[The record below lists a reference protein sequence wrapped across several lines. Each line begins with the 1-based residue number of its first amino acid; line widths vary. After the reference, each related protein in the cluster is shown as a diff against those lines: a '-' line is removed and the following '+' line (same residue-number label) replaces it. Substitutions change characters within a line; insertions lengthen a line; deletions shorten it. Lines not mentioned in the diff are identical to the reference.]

1 MTEHIAIIGGGTGG
15 AVLANNLAE
24 KLSTE
29 IDAGEVAVTLI
40 NDGPD
45 HVYKPVWLYVAFGQR
60 EPAEGR
66 RPLREL
72 VDDRVEIREDYVYD
86 IDHERRELELVDI
99 VEPFAYDKL
108 VIATGSQLDPDR
120 VPGLV
125 EGGHHFYGEEGSQAL
140 RDELLGMDGGHV
152 VLSVIGTP
160 HMCPAAPLEF
170 VFMLDDWLRER
181 GRREAFDI
189 TYTYPI
195 MRVHGNEHIAEWA
208 EPRLQERDIAIETM
222 FNAEA
227 VDPEAETITAM
238 EGTALDYDLL
248 VAIPPHT
255 GSDLIETAGLG
266 DGGWVDVDQHT
277 LEATGFE
284 DIYAIGDAAQ
294 TGVPKAGSAAHYQA
308 NVVGQRIA
316 SEIRGQPATAVY
328 GGKTV
333 CFIETGM
340 DDATFVEFD
349 YENPPSPSEP
359 TQAMHWSKL
368 AYNES
373 YWLTAR
379 GLL

>member
-1 MTEHIAIIGGGTGG
+1 MTEHIAIVGGGTGG
-15 AVLANNLAE
+15 TVLANTLAE
-24 KLSTE
+24 KLGAE
-29 IDAGEVAVTLI
+29 LDAGEVEITLF
-40 NDGPD
+40 NDGSD

-60 EPAEGR
+60 DPAAAR
-66 RPLREL
+66 RPLREV
-72 VDDRVEIREDYVYD
+72 VDDRVAIRQTYVTD
-86 IDHERRELELVDI
+86 ISQEGNELELADATDPV
-99 VEPFAYDKL
+99 AYDKL
-108 VIATGSQLDPDR
+108 VVATGSQLEPDR

-125 EGGHHFYGEEGSQAL
+125 EDGHHFYGEDGARAL
-140 RDELLGMDGGHV
+140 RDELLPMDGGHI
-152 VLSVIGTP
+152 VLSVVGTP

-181 GRREAFDI
+181 GRRDAFDL

-208 EPRLQERDIAIETM
+208 RPRLEARDIAIETM

-227 VDPEAETITAM
+227 VDPETRRLTSM
-238 EGTALDYDLL
+238 EGTDLDYDLL

-255 GSDLIETAGLG
+255 GSDLVEAAGLG
-266 DGGWVDVDQHT
+266 DGGWVAVDKHT

-308 NVVGQRIA
+308 NVVARRLA
-316 SEIRGQPATAVY
+316 SEVRGQPATAVY
-328 GGKTV
+328 DGKTV

-349 YENPPSPSEP
+349 YERPPNPSEP
-359 TQAMHWSKL
+359 TRAMHWSKL

>member
-1 MTEHIAIIGGGTGG
+1 MTEHIAIVGGGTGG
-15 AVLANNLAE
+15 TVLANTLAE
-24 KLSTE
+24 KLGTE
-29 IDAGEVAVTLI
+29 LDTGAVRITLF

-60 EPAEGR
+60 EPADGR
-66 RPLREL
+66 RPLREV
-72 VDDRVEIREDYVYD
+72 VDDRVDIRQDYVLD
-86 IDHERRELELVDI
+86 VDHGRRELELQTVVDP
-99 VEPFAYDKL
+99 VAYDKL
-108 VIATGSQLDPDR
+108 VVATGAKLAPEQ
-120 VPGLV
+120 VPGLA
-125 EGGHHFYGEEGSQAL
+125 EGAHHFYGEDGAQAL
-140 RDELLGMDGGHV
+140 RDELLTMEGGHV
-152 VLSVIGTP
+152 VLSVVGTP

-170 VFMLDDWLRER
+170 TFMLDDWLRER
-181 GRREAFDI
+181 DRRDEFEI

-195 MRVHGNEHIAEWA
+195 MRVHGNEQIAAWA
-208 EPRLQERDIAIETM
+208 EPRLEARNVAVETM

-227 VDPEAETITAM
+227 VDPDAGAITAM
-238 EGTALDYDLL
+238 EGTTLDYDLL

-255 GSDLIETAGLG
+255 GSDFVESAGLG
-266 DGGWVDVDQHT
+266 DGGWVDVDRHT

-284 DIYAIGDAAQ
+284 DSYAIGDAAQ

-308 NVVGQRIA
+308 NVVAQRLA
-316 SEIRGQPATAVY
+316 SEVRDRPATAVY
-328 GGKTV
+328 DGKTL

-349 YENPPSPSEP
+349 YETPPSPGEP
-359 TQAMHWSKL
+359 TRALHWSKL

>member
-1 MTEHIAIIGGGTGG
+1 MTEHIAIVGGGTGG
-15 AVLANNLAE
+15 TVLANNLAE
-24 KLSTE
+24 KLGSD
-29 IDAGEVAVTLI
+29 IDAGDVRVTLY

-60 EPAEGR
+60 EPADGR

-72 VDDRVEIREDYVYD
+72 VDDRVEIRQDYVSD
-86 IDHERRELELVDI
+86 IDPDAGELELRDDT
-99 VEPFAYDKL
+99 EPVSYDKL
-108 VIATGSQLDPDR
+108 VVATGSQLEPDR
-120 VPGLV
+120 IPGLV
-125 EGGHHFYGEEGSQAL
+125 EGGHHFYGEAGAEAL
-140 RDELLGMDGGHV
+140 RDELLELEEGHI
-152 VLSVIGTP
+152 VLSVIGSP

-170 VFMLDDWLRER
+170 VFMVDDWLRKR
-181 GRREAFDI
+181 GRREDVDI

-222 FNAEA
+222 FNAET
-227 VDPEAETITAM
+227 VDPAAGTITSM
-238 EGTALDYDLL
+238 EGTELDYDLL

-255 GSDLIETAGLG
+255 GSDLIEAAGLG
-266 DGGWVDVDQHT
+266 DGGWVDVDRHT
-277 LEATGFE
+277 LEATGVE

-308 NVVGQRIA
+308 NVVAQRLA
-316 SEIRGQPATAVY
+316 SEVRGQPATAVY
-328 GGKTV
+328 GGKTI

-349 YENPPSPSEP
+349 YERPPEPSEP

>member
-1 MTEHIAIIGGGTGG
+1 MTEYIAIVGGGTGG
-15 AVLANNLAE
+15 TVLANNLAE
-24 KLSTE
+24 KLDAE
-29 IDAGEVAVTLI
+29 IDAGEVEITLF

-60 EPAEGR
+60 DPADGR

-72 VDDRVEIREDYVYD
+72 VDDRVDIRQDYVYD
-86 IDHERRELELVDI
+86 IHHERGELELVDA
-99 VEPFAYDKL
+99 VEPVAYDKL
-108 VIATGSQLDPDR
+108 VIATGSQLDPER

-125 EGGHHFYGEEGSQAL
+125 EGGHHFYGEDGAQAL
-140 RDELLGMDGGHV
+140 REELLTMDGGHI
-152 VLSVIGTP
+152 VLSVIGSP

-170 VFMLDDWLRER
+170 VFMVDDWLRER
-181 GRREAFDI
+181 GRRDAFEL

-208 EPRLQERDIAIETM
+208 QPRLEEREIAIETM

-227 VDPEAETITAM
+227 VDPEAGTITSM
-238 EGTALDYDLL
+238 EATELDYDLL

-255 GSDLIETAGLG
+255 GSDLIERAGLG
-266 DGGWVDVDQHT
+266 EGGWVDVDKHT

-284 DIYAIGDAAQ
+284 DVYAIGDAAQ

-308 NVVGQRIA
+308 NVVGQRLA
-316 SEIRGQPATAVY
+316 SEVRGQPATAVY
-328 GGKTV
+328 GGKTI

-349 YENPPSPSEP
+349 YERPPAPSEP
-359 TQAMHWSKL
+359 TRAMHWSKL

>member
-1 MTEHIAIIGGGTGG
+1 MTEHIAIVGGGTGG
-15 AVLANNLAE
+15 TVLANNLAE
-24 KLSTE
+24 ELGAE
-29 IDAGEVAVTLI
+29 LDAGEIAITLF

-60 EPAEGR
+60 EPADGR

-72 VDDRVEIREDYVYD
+72 VDDRVDIRQDYVYD
-86 IDHERRELELVDI
+86 IHHERRQLELVDAI
-99 VEPFAYDKL
+99 EPVEYDKL
-108 VIATGSQLDPDR
+108 VIATGSQLDPER

-125 EGGHHFYGEEGSQAL
+125 EGGHHFYGEDGAQAL
-140 RDELLGMDGGHV
+140 RDELLTLEGGHI
-152 VLSVIGTP
+152 VLSVVGTP

-170 VFMLDDWLRER
+170 VFMVDDWLRER
-181 GRREAFDI
+181 GRRDDVDV

-208 EPRLQERDIAIETM
+208 RPRLEERDIGIETM
-222 FNAEA
+222 FNAES
-227 VDPEAETITAM
+227 VDPDAETITSM
-238 EGTALDYDLL
+238 EGTELDYDLL

-316 SEIRGQPATAVY
+316 SEVRGQPATAVY
-328 GGKTV
+328 GGKTI

-349 YENPPSPSEP
+349 YENPPEPSEP

>member
-1 MTEHIAIIGGGTGG
+1 MTEHIAIVGGGTGG
-15 AVLANNLAE
+15 TVLANNLAE
-24 KLSTE
+24 KLDAE
-29 IDAGEVAVTLI
+29 IDAGEVEITLF

-60 EPAEGR
+60 DPADGR

-72 VDDRVEIREDYVYD
+72 VDDRVDIRQDYVYD
-86 IDHERRELELVDI
+86 IDHERGELELVDA
-99 VEPFAYDKL
+99 VEPVAYDKL
-108 VIATGSQLDPDR
+108 VIATGSQLDPER

-125 EGGHHFYGEEGSQAL
+125 EGGHHFYGEDGAQAL
-140 RDELLGMDGGHV
+140 REELLTMDGGHI
-152 VLSVIGTP
+152 VLSVIGSP

-170 VFMLDDWLRER
+170 VFMVDDWLRER
-181 GRREAFDI
+181 GRRDAFEL

-208 EPRLQERDIAIETM
+208 QPRLEEREIAIETM

-227 VDPEAETITAM
+227 VDPEAGTITSM
-238 EGTALDYDLL
+238 EATELDYDLL

-255 GSDLIETAGLG
+255 GSDLIERAGLG
-266 DGGWVDVDQHT
+266 EGGWVDVDKHT

-284 DIYAIGDAAQ
+284 DVYAIGDAAQ

-308 NVVGQRIA
+308 NVVGQRLA
-316 SEIRGQPATAVY
+316 SEVRGQPATAVY
-328 GGKTV
+328 GGKTI

-349 YENPPSPSEP
+349 YERPPAPSEP
-359 TQAMHWSKL
+359 TRAMHWSKL

>member
-1 MTEHIAIIGGGTGG
+1 MTEHIAIVGGGTGG
-15 AVLANNLAE
+15 TVLANNLAE
-24 KLSTE
+24 ELAAE
-29 IDAGEVAVTLI
+29 IDAGDVRVTLF
-40 NDGPD
+40 NDGED

-60 EPAEGR
+60 EPADGR
-66 RPLREL
+66 RPLREV
-72 VDDRVEIREDYVYD
+72 VDDRVDIRQDYVID
-86 IDHERRELELVDI
+86 VDHERKELELVDAI
-99 VEPFAYDKL
+99 EPAAYDRL
-108 VIATGSQLDPDR
+108 VIATGSQLDPEQ

-125 EGGHHFYGEEGSQAL
+125 EGGHHFYGEDGAQAL
-140 RDELLGMDGGHV
+140 RDELLTIDGGHV
-152 VLSVIGTP
+152 VLSVIGSP

-181 GRREAFDI
+181 GRREEFEL

-195 MRVHGNEHIAEWA
+195 MRVHGNEHIAAWA
-208 EPRLQERDIAIETM
+208 EPRLEERDIAIETM

-227 VDPEAETITAM
+227 VDPEAGTITSM
-238 EGTALDYDLL
+238 EETELDYDLL

-255 GSDLIETAGLG
+255 GSDLIESAGLG
-266 DGGWVDVDQHT
+266 DGGWVDVDKHT
-277 LEATGFE
+277 LEATGFD

-308 NVVGQRIA
+308 NVVGQRLA
-316 SEIRGQPATAVY
+316 SEVRDQPATAVY

-349 YENPPSPSEP
+349 YERPPEPSEP
-359 TQAMHWSKL
+359 TRAMHWSKL

>member
-1 MTEHIAIIGGGTGG
+1 MTEHIAIVGGGTGG
-15 AVLANNLAE
+15 TVLANNLAE
-24 KLSTE
+24 KLDAE
-29 IDAGEVAVTLI
+29 IDAGEVEITLF

-60 EPAEGR
+60 DPADGR

-72 VDDRVEIREDYVYD
+72 VDDRVDIRQDYVYD
-86 IDHERRELELVDI
+86 IDHERGELELVDA
-99 VEPFAYDKL
+99 VEPVAYDKL
-108 VIATGSQLDPDR
+108 VIATGSQLDPER

-125 EGGHHFYGEEGSQAL
+125 EGGHHFYGEDGAQAL
-140 RDELLGMDGGHV
+140 REELLTMDGGHI
-152 VLSVIGTP
+152 VLSVIGSP

-170 VFMLDDWLRER
+170 VFMVDDWLRER
-181 GRREAFDI
+181 GRRDAFEL

-208 EPRLQERDIAIETM
+208 QPRLEEREIAIETM

-227 VDPEAETITAM
+227 VDPEAGTITSM
-238 EGTALDYDLL
+238 EATELDYDLL

-255 GSDLIETAGLG
+255 GSDLIERAGLG
-266 DGGWVDVDQHT
+266 EGGWVDVDKHT

-284 DIYAIGDAAQ
+284 DVYAIGDAAQ

-308 NVVGQRIA
+308 NVVGQRLA
-316 SEIRGQPATAVY
+316 SEVRGQPATAVY
-328 GGKTV
+328 GGKTI
-333 CFIETGM
+333 CFIEIGM

-349 YENPPSPSEP
+349 YERPPAPSEP
-359 TQAMHWSKL
+359 TRAMHWSKL

>member
-1 MTEHIAIIGGGTGG
+1 MTEHIAIVGGGTGG
-15 AVLANNLAE
+15 TVLANNLAE
-24 KLSTE
+24 KLDSE
-29 IDAGEVAVTLI
+29 IEAGAVEVTLF
-40 NDGPD
+40 NDGED

-60 EPAEGR
+60 EPADGR
-66 RPLREL
+66 RPLREV
-72 VDDRVEIREDYVYD
+72 VDDRVTIRHDYVVD
-86 IDHERRELELVDI
+86 IDHEANELELVDA
-99 VEPFAYDKL
+99 VEPVSYDKL
-108 VIATGSQLDPDR
+108 VVATGSQLEPDR
-120 VPGLV
+120 IPGLV
-125 EGGHHFYGEEGSQAL
+125 EGGHHFYGEAGATEL
-140 RDELLGMDGGHV
+140 RDKLLTMDGGHI

-170 VFMLDDWLRER
+170 TFMVDDWLRER
-181 GRREAFDI
+181 GRREEFDI

-208 EPRLQERDIAIETM
+208 APRLEARNIDVETM

-227 VDPEAETITAM
+227 VDPDTETIASM
-238 EGTALDYDLL
+238 EGTTLDYDLL

-255 GSDLIETAGLG
+255 GSDLVESAGLG
-266 DGGWVDVDQHT
+266 DGGWVDVDKHT
-277 LEATGFE
+277 LEATGYD

-294 TGVPKAGSAAHYQA
+294 TRVPKAGSAAHYQA
-308 NVVGQRIA
+308 NVVGQRLA
-316 SEIRGQPATAVY
+316 SEVRGQPATAVY

-349 YENPPSPSEP
+349 YERPPAPSEP
-359 TQAMHWSKL
+359 TRAMHWSKL

>member
-1 MTEHIAIIGGGTGG
+1 MTEHIAIVGGGTGG
-15 AVLANNLAE
+15 TVLANNLAE
-24 KLSTE
+24 KLAEE
-29 IDAGEVAVTLI
+29 IETDEVAVTLF

-60 EPAEGR
+60 EPADGR

-72 VDDRVEIREDYVYD
+72 VDDRVDIRQDYVYD
-86 IDHERRELELVDI
+86 IGHERGQLELVDG
-99 VEPFAYDKL
+99 VEPVDYDKL
-108 VIATGSQLDPDR
+108 VVATGSELEPDK

-125 EGGHHFYGEEGSQAL
+125 EGGHHFYGQEGAEAL
-140 RDELLGMDGGHV
+140 RDELLGVEDGHI
-152 VLSVIGTP
+152 VLSVIGSP

-170 VFMLDDWLRER
+170 TFMVDDWLRER
-181 GRREAFDI
+181 GRRDAVDI

-208 EPRLQERDIAIETM
+208 EPRLKQRDIAIETM
-222 FNAEA
+222 FNAEV
-227 VDPEAETITAM
+227 VDPEARTITSM
-238 EGTALDYDLL
+238 EDTELDYDLL

-255 GSDLIETAGLG
+255 GSDLIERAGLG
-266 DGGWVDVDQHT
+266 EGGWVDVDKHT
-277 LEATGFE
+277 LEATGFD

-308 NVVGQRIA
+308 NVLAQRLT
-316 SEIRGQPATAVY
+316 SEVRGQPATAVY

-349 YENPPSPSEP
+349 YERPPEPSEP
-359 TQAMHWSKL
+359 SQAMHWSKL

>member
-1 MTEHIAIIGGGTGG
+1 MTEHIAIVGGGTGG
-15 AVLANNLAE
+15 TVLANNLAE
-24 KLSTE
+24 KLDAE
-29 IDAGEVAVTLI
+29 IDSGEVEITLF

-60 EPAEGR
+60 DPADGW

-72 VDDRVEIREDYVYD
+72 VDNRVDIRQDYVYD
-86 IDHERRELELVDI
+86 IDHERGELELVDA
-99 VEPFAYDKL
+99 VEPVAYDKL
-108 VIATGSQLDPDR
+108 VIATGSQLDPER

-125 EGGHHFYGEEGSQAL
+125 EGGHHFYGEDGAQAL
-140 RDELLGMDGGHV
+140 REELLTMDGGHI
-152 VLSVIGTP
+152 VLSVIGSP

-170 VFMLDDWLRER
+170 VFMVDDWLRER
-181 GRREAFDI
+181 GRRDAFEL

-208 EPRLQERDIAIETM
+208 QPRLEEREIAIETM

-227 VDPEAETITAM
+227 VDPEAGTITSM
-238 EGTALDYDLL
+238 EATELDYDLL

-255 GSDLIETAGLG
+255 GSDLIERAGLG
-266 DGGWVDVDQHT
+266 EGGWVDVDKHT

-284 DIYAIGDAAQ
+284 DVYAIGDAAQ

-308 NVVGQRIA
+308 NVVGQRLA
-316 SEIRGQPATAVY
+316 SEVRGQPATAVY
-328 GGKTV
+328 GGKTI

-349 YENPPSPSEP
+349 YERPPAPSEP
-359 TQAMHWSKL
+359 TRAMHWSKL

>member
-15 AVLANNLAE
+15 TVLANNLAE
-24 KLSTE
+24 KLDTE
-29 IDAGEVAVTLI
+29 IDAGEVEITLF

-45 HVYKPVWLYVAFGQR
+45 HVYKPIWLYVAFGQR
-60 EPAEGR
+60 EPEDGR
-66 RPLREL
+66 RLLREL
-72 VDDRVEIREDYVYD
+72 VDDRVDIRQDYVYD
-86 IDHERRELELVDI
+86 IDHEVKELELVDAI
-99 VEPFAYDKL
+99 EPVEYDK
-108 VIATGSQLDPDR
+108 VVVATGSQLDPEQ
-120 VPGLV
+120 VPGLA
-125 EGGHHFYGEEGSQAL
+125 EGGYHFYGEDGAQAL
-140 RDELLGMDGGHV
+140 RDELLTMDGGHV
-152 VLSVIGTP
+152 VLSVVGSP

-181 GRREAFDI
+181 GRRDAFEL

-208 EPRLQERDIAIETM
+208 DPRLRERDIGIETM

-227 VDPEAETITAM
+227 VDPEARTITSM
-238 EGTALDYDLL
+238 EDTELDYDLL

-255 GSDLIETAGLG
+255 GSDLIESAGLG
-266 DGGWVDVDQHT
+266 DGGWVDVDKHT
-277 LEATGFE
+277 LEATGFD

-308 NVVGQRIA
+308 NVVGQRLA
-316 SEIRGQPATAVY
+316 SEVRGQPATAVY

-349 YENPPSPSEP
+349 YERPPEPSEP
-359 TQAMHWSKL
+359 TRAMHWSKL

>member
-1 MTEHIAIIGGGTGG
+1 MTEHIAIVGGGTGG

-24 KLSTE
+24 KLADK
-29 IDAGEVAVTLI
+29 IDAGEVQLTLF
-40 NDGPD
+40 NDDED
-45 HVYKPVWLYVAFGQR
+45 HIYKPVWLYVAFGQR
-60 EPAEGR
+60 EPADGR

-72 VDDRVEIREDYVYD
+72 VDDRVDIRYDYVYD
-86 IDHERRELELVDI
+86 IDPEGKELELVDAI
-99 VEPFAYDKL
+99 DPVGYDRL
-108 VIATGSQLDPDR
+108 VVATGSQLDPDR
-120 VPGLV
+120 VPGLA
-125 EGGHHFYGEEGSQAL
+125 EGGNHFYGEDGAQAL
-140 RDELLGMDGGHV
+140 RDELLTVEEGHI
-152 VLSVIGTP
+152 VLSVVGTP

-208 EPRLQERDIAIETM
+208 KPRMKKRDISVETM

-227 VDPEAETITAM
+227 VDPAADTITSM
-238 EGTALDYDLL
+238 EGTELDYDLL

-255 GSDLIETAGLG
+255 GSDLIEAAGLG

-277 LEATGFE
+277 LEATGFD

-316 SEIRGQPATAVY
+316 SELRGQPATAVY
-328 GGKTV
+328 DGKTV

-349 YENPPSPSEP
+349 YERPPEPSEP

>member
-1 MTEHIAIIGGGTGG
+1 MTEHIAVVGGGTGG
-15 AVLANNLAE
+15 TVLANNLAE
-24 KLSTE
+24 KLVPE
-29 IDAGEVAVTLI
+29 IESEGVEITLF

-60 EPAEGR
+60 EPEDGR

-72 VDDRVEIREDYVYD
+72 VDDRVDIRQDYVFN
-86 IDHERRELELVDI
+86 IDYEKKELELVDAI
-99 VEPFAYDKL
+99 EPVAYDKL
-108 VIATGSQLDPDR
+108 VVATGSQLDPER

-125 EGGHHFYGEEGSQAL
+125 EGGHHFYGEDGAQAL
-140 RDELLGMDGGHV
+140 RDELLTMDGGHV
-152 VLSVIGTP
+152 VLSVVGSP

-181 GRREAFDI
+181 GRRDDFEL

-208 EPRLQERDIAIETM
+208 HPRLEARDIAIETM

-227 VDPEAETITAM
+227 VDPEAQTITSM
-238 EGTALDYDLL
+238 EQTELEYDLL
-248 VAIPPHT
+248 VTIPPHT
-255 GSDLIETAGLG
+255 GSDLIEEAGLG
-266 DGGWVDVDQHT
+266 DGGWVDVDKHT

-308 NVVGQRIA
+308 NVVAQRLA
-316 SEIRGQPATAVY
+316 SEVRGQPATAVY
-328 GGKTV
+328 GGKTI

-349 YENPPSPSEP
+349 YERPPNPSEP
-359 TQAMHWSKL
+359 TRAMHWSKL

>member
-1 MTEHIAIIGGGTGG
+1 MTEHIAIVGGGTGG
-15 AVLANNLAE
+15 TVLANTLAE
-24 KLSTE
+24 ELGSE
-29 IDAGEVAVTLI
+29 IDAGEAEVTLF

-60 EPAEGR
+60 EPADGR
-66 RPLREL
+66 RPLREV
-72 VDDRVEIREDYVYD
+72 VDDRVDIRQDYVYD
-86 IDHERRELELVDI
+86 IHHGRHQLEFVDAANP
-99 VEPFAYDKL
+99 VSYDKL
-108 VIATGSQLDPDR
+108 VVATGSQLAPER
-120 VPGLV
+120 VPGLA
-125 EGGHHFYGEEGSQAL
+125 EGGHHFYGEDGAQAL
-140 RDELLGMDGGHV
+140 RDELRTVKGGQI
-152 VLSVIGTP
+152 VLSVVGTP

-170 VFMLDDWLRER
+170 VFMLDDWLRKR
-181 GRREAFDI
+181 GRRDAFDI

-208 EPRLQERDIAIETM
+208 EPRLRERDIAIETM

-227 VDPEAETITAM
+227 VDPDGETITSM
-238 EGTALDYDLL
+238 EGTELAYDLL

-255 GSDLIETAGLG
+255 GSDLIEQAGLG
-266 DGGWVDVDQHT
+266 DGGWVDVDKYT
-277 LEATGFE
+277 LEAIGVD

-316 SEIRGQPATAVY
+316 SEVRGQPATAVY

-333 CFIETGM
+333 CFVETGM
-340 DDATFVEFD
+340 DAATFVEFD
-349 YENPPSPSEP
+349 YDRPPEPSEP

>member
-60 EPAEGR
+60 EPADGR
-66 RPLREL
+66 RPLRGL

-86 IDHERRELELVDI
+86 IDHERRELELVDT
-99 VEPFAYDKL
+99 VESFAYDKL

-120 VPGLV
+120 VPGLTD
-125 EGGHHFYGEEGSQAL
+125 GGHHFYGEAGAQGL

-195 MRVHGNEHIAEWA
+195 MRVHGDEHIAEWA
-208 EPRLQERDIAIETM
+208 EPRLNERDIAIETM

-238 EGTALDYDLL
+238 EGTELDYDLL

-308 NVVGQRIA
+308 NVVGQRLA
-316 SEIRGQPATAVY
+316 SEVRGQPVTAVY

-340 DDATFVEFD
+340 DGATFVEFD

>member
-1 MTEHIAIIGGGTGG
+1 MTEHIAIVGGGTGG
-15 AVLANNLAE
+15 TVLANTLAE
-24 KLSTE
+24 ELGSE
-29 IDAGEVAVTLI
+29 IDAGEAEVTLF

-60 EPAEGR
+60 EPADGR
-66 RPLREL
+66 RPLREV
-72 VDDRVEIREDYVYD
+72 VDDRVDIRQDYVYD
-86 IDHERRELELVDI
+86 IHHGRHQLEFVDAANP
-99 VEPFAYDKL
+99 VSYDKL
-108 VIATGSQLDPDR
+108 VVATGSQLAPER
-120 VPGLV
+120 VPGLA
-125 EGGHHFYGEEGSQAL
+125 EGGHHFYGEDGAQAL
-140 RDELLGMDGGHV
+140 RDELRTVKGGQI
-152 VLSVIGTP
+152 VLSVVGTP

-170 VFMLDDWLRER
+170 VFMLDDWLRKR
-181 GRREAFDI
+181 GRRDAFDI

-208 EPRLQERDIAIETM
+208 EPRLRERDIAIETM

-227 VDPEAETITAM
+227 VDPDGETITSM
-238 EGTALDYDLL
+238 EGTELAYDLL

-255 GSDLIETAGLG
+255 GSDLIEQAGLG
-266 DGGWVDVDQHT
+266 DGGWVDVDKHT
-277 LEATGFE
+277 LEAIGVD

-308 NVVGQRIA
+308 NVVAQRIA
-316 SEIRGQPATAVY
+316 SEVRGQPATAVY

-333 CFIETGM
+333 CFVETGM
-340 DDATFVEFD
+340 DAATFVEFD
-349 YENPPSPSEP
+349 YDRPPEPSEP

>member
-1 MTEHIAIIGGGTGG
+1 MTEHIAIVGGGTGG
-15 AVLANNLAE
+15 TVLANNLAE
-24 KLSTE
+24 KLGAE
-29 IDAGEVAVTLI
+29 IDAGDVEITLF

-60 EPAEGR
+60 EPADGR
-66 RPLREL
+66 RPLREV
-72 VDDRVEIREDYVYD
+72 VDDRVDIRQDYVFNV
-86 IDHERRELELVDI
+86 DHDKKELELVDAI
-99 VEPFAYDKL
+99 EPVAYDKL
-108 VIATGSQLDPDR
+108 VVATGSQLDPEQ

-125 EGGHHFYGEEGSQAL
+125 DGGHHFYGEDGAQAL
-140 RDELLGMDGGHV
+140 RDELLAMDGGHI
-152 VLSVIGTP
+152 VLSVVGTP

-181 GRREAFDI
+181 GRRDAFEL

-208 EPRLQERDIAIETM
+208 HPRLEARDIAIETM

-227 VDPEAETITAM
+227 VDPDAKTITAM
-238 EGTALDYDLL
+238 EGTDVEYDLL

-255 GSDLIETAGLG
+255 GSDLIEEAGLG
-266 DGGWVDVDQHT
+266 DGGWVDVDKHT

-308 NVVGQRIA
+308 NVVAQRLT
-316 SEIRGQPATAVY
+316 SEVRGQPATAVY

-349 YENPPSPSEP
+349 YERPPSPSEP
-359 TQAMHWSKL
+359 TRAMHWSKL

>member
-1 MTEHIAIIGGGTGG
+1 MTEHITIIGGGTGG
-15 AVLANNLAE
+15 VVLANNLAE

-60 EPAEGR
+60 EPADGR

-72 VDDRVEIREDYVYD
+72 VDSRVEIREDYVYD
-86 IDHERRELELVDI
+86 IDHERRELELVDT

-120 VPGLV
+120 VPGLTD
-125 EGGHHFYGEEGSQAL
+125 GGHHFYGEEGSQAL
-140 RDELLGMDGGHV
+140 RGELLGMEGGHV

-208 EPRLQERDIAIETM
+208 EPRLEERDIAIETM

-227 VDPEAETITAM
+227 LDPEAETITAM
-238 EGTALDYDLL
+238 EGTELDYDLL

-308 NVVGQRIA
+308 NVVGQRLA
-316 SEIRGQPATAVY
+316 SEVRGQPATAVY
-328 GGKTV
+328 SGKTV

-340 DDATFVEFD
+340 DGATFVEFD
-349 YENPPSPSEP
+349 YESPPSPSEP

>member
-1 MTEHIAIIGGGTGG
+1 MTEHIAIVGGGTGG

-24 KLSTE
+24 KLGPE
-29 IDAGEVAVTLI
+29 IESEAVEITLF

-60 EPAEGR
+60 EPADGR

-72 VDDRVEIREDYVYD
+72 VDDRVDIRQDYVYD
-86 IDHERRELELVDI
+86 IDHEAKELELVDAI
-99 VEPFAYDKL
+99 EPVAYDKL
-108 VIATGSQLDPDR
+108 VVATGSQLDPER

-125 EGGHHFYGEEGSQAL
+125 EGGHHFYGEDGAQAL
-140 RDELLGMDGGHV
+140 RDELLTMDGGHV
-152 VLSVIGTP
+152 VLSVVGSP

-181 GRREAFDI
+181 GRRDDFEL

-208 EPRLQERDIAIETM
+208 HPRLEARDIAIETM

-227 VDPEAETITAM
+227 VDPEARTITSM
-238 EGTALDYDLL
+238 EETELNYDLL

-255 GSDLIETAGLG
+255 GSDLIEQAGLG
-266 DGGWVDVDQHT
+266 DGGWVDVDKHT

-284 DIYAIGDAAQ
+284 DIYAIGDAAE

-308 NVVGQRIA
+308 NVVAQRLA
-316 SEIRGQPATAVY
+316 SEVRGQPATAVY
-328 GGKTV
+328 GGKTI

-349 YENPPSPSEP
+349 YERPPSPSEP
-359 TQAMHWSKL
+359 TRAMHWSKL

>member
-60 EPAEGR
+60 EPADGR

-86 IDHERRELELVDI
+86 IDHERRELELVDT
-99 VEPFAYDKL
+99 VESFAYDKL

-120 VPGLV
+120 VPGLTD
-125 EGGHHFYGEEGSQAL
+125 GGHHFYGEAGAQGL

-208 EPRLQERDIAIETM
+208 EPRLEERDIAIETM

-227 VDPEAETITAM
+227 LDPEAETITAM
-238 EGTALDYDLL
+238 EGTELDYDLL

-308 NVVGQRIA
+308 NVVGQRLA
-316 SEIRGQPATAVY
+316 SEVRGQPVTAVY

-340 DDATFVEFD
+340 DGATFVEFD

>member
-1 MTEHIAIIGGGTGG
+1 MTEHIAIVGGGTGG
-15 AVLANNLAE
+15 TVLANNLAE
-24 KLSTE
+24 KLAE
-29 IDAGEVAVTLI
+29 EVDAGEVAITLF

-60 EPAEGR
+60 EPSDGR

-72 VDDRVEIREDYVYD
+72 VDDRVDIRQDYVYD
-86 IDHERRELELVDI
+86 IDHERGRLELVDA
-99 VEPFAYDKL
+99 VEPVDYDKL
-108 VIATGSQLDPDR
+108 VVATGSQLEPER

-125 EGGHHFYGEEGSQAL
+125 EGGHHFYGEDGAQAL
-140 RDELLGMDGGHV
+140 RDELLAMDGGHV
-152 VLSVIGTP
+152 VLSVVGSP

-181 GRREAFDI
+181 GRRDDFEL

-208 EPRLQERDIAIETM
+208 HPRLEARDIAIETM

-227 VDPEAETITAM
+227 VDPEAQTITSM
-238 EGTALDYDLL
+238 EQTELEYDLL

-255 GSDLIETAGLG
+255 GSDLIEEAGLG
-266 DGGWVDVDQHT
+266 DGGWVDVDKHT
-277 LEATGFE
+277 LEATGFD

-308 NVVGQRIA
+308 NVVAQRLA
-316 SEIRGQPATAVY
+316 SEARGQPATAVY
-328 GGKTV
+328 GGKTI

-349 YENPPSPSEP
+349 YERPPSPSEP
-359 TQAMHWSKL
+359 TRAMHWSKL

>member
-1 MTEHIAIIGGGTGG
+1 MTEHIAIVGGGTGG

-24 KLSTE
+24 KLGPE
-29 IDAGEVAVTLI
+29 IESEAVEITLF

-60 EPAEGR
+60 EPEDGR
-66 RPLREL
+66 RPFREL
-72 VDDRVEIREDYVYD
+72 VDDRIGIRQDYVFN
-86 IDHERRELELVDI
+86 IDYEKKELELVDAI
-99 VEPFAYDKL
+99 EPVAYDKL
-108 VIATGSQLDPDR
+108 VVATGSQLDPER

-125 EGGHHFYGEEGSQAL
+125 EGGHHFYGEDGAQAL
-140 RDELLGMDGGHV
+140 RDELLTMDGGHV
-152 VLSVIGTP
+152 VLSVVGSP

-181 GRREAFDI
+181 GRRDDFEL

-195 MRVHGNEHIAEWA
+195 MRVHGNEYIAEWA
-208 EPRLQERDIAIETM
+208 RPRLEARDIAIETM

-227 VDPEAETITAM
+227 VDPDAQTITSM
-238 EGTALDYDLL
+238 EQMELEYDLL

-255 GSDLIETAGLG
+255 GSDLIEEAGLG
-266 DGGWVDVDQHT
+266 DGGWVDVDKHT

-308 NVVGQRIA
+308 NVVAQRLA
-316 SEIRGQPATAVY
+316 SEVRGQPATAVY
-328 GGKTV
+328 GGKTI

-349 YENPPSPSEP
+349 YERPPSPSEP
-359 TQAMHWSKL
+359 TRAMHWSKL

>member
-1 MTEHIAIIGGGTGG
+1 MTEHIAIVGGGTGG

-24 KLSTE
+24 KLADK
-29 IDAGEVAVTLI
+29 IDAGEVQLTLF
-40 NDGPD
+40 NDDED
-45 HVYKPVWLYVAFGQR
+45 HIYKPVWLYVAFGQR
-60 EPAEGR
+60 EPADGR

-72 VDDRVEIREDYVYD
+72 VDDRVDIRYDYVYD
-86 IDHERRELELVDI
+86 IDPEGKELELVDAI
-99 VEPFAYDKL
+99 DPVGYDRL
-108 VIATGSQLDPDR
+108 VVATGSQLDPDR
-120 VPGLV
+120 VPGLA
-125 EGGHHFYGEEGSQAL
+125 EGGNHFYGEDGAQAL
-140 RDELLGMDGGHV
+140 RDELLTVEEGHI
-152 VLSVIGTP
+152 VLSVVGTP

-208 EPRLQERDIAIETM
+208 KPRMKKRDISVETM

-227 VDPEAETITAM
+227 VDPAADTITSM
-238 EGTALDYDLL
+238 EGTELDYDLL

-255 GSDLIETAGLG
+255 GSDLIEAAGLG
-266 DGGWVDVDQHT
+266 DDGWVDVDQHT
-277 LEATGFE
+277 LEATGFD

-316 SEIRGQPATAVY
+316 SELRGQPATAVY
-328 GGKTV
+328 DGKTV

-349 YENPPSPSEP
+349 YERPPEPSEP